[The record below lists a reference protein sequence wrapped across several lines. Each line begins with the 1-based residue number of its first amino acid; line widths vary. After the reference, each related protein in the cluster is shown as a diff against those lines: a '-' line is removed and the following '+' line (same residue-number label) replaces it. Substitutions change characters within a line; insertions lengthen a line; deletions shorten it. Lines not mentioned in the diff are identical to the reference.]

1 MTDGLSAAASHF
13 RAAYGLGDTPE
24 QAIDA
29 ALARLATSQG
39 ESERR
44 PPGLGVVYVNEAMWP
59 LQDRLIPLLR
69 QRTGVQRWVGTVGG
83 GIIAGSREFYD
94 RPAVA
99 LLIAGLAEDRMQAI
113 DPGDLPPSSN
123 GLGPRLGIV
132 HGDPRSPGLTDGL
145 TALAGAESYLVGGLA
160 GGADRFVTFSERVY
174 DAPAGHGLSGVLLDG
189 ALPVAVGLTQGCS
202 PVGPVRRITS
212 AERNVVA
219 ELDERPALEVLKED
233 VGELLAR
240 DLRRAAGYIHVAF
253 PLQNSDRSDY
263 LVRNLV
269 GIDAERGLI
278 AVGEAVEPG
287 RALVFVR
294 RDPASA
300 RKDLER
306 MLTDILARAKSP
318 PKAALYFSCVARG
331 RSLFGEEGLEATL
344 VQQALSRA
352 NGGSEVPTIG
362 FFGNGEI
369 CHDRLYGYTGVLTL
383 FL

>member
-1 MTDGLSAAASHF
+1 MNDGLSVAATGF
-13 RAAYGLGDTPE
+13 RDAYGLGDTPE
-24 QAIDA
+24 QAIEA
-29 ALARLATSQG
+29 AMARLGQPAEAG
-39 ESERR
+39 
-44 PPGLGVVYVNEAMWP
+44 GLGIVYVNEAMWP
-59 LQDRLIPLLR
+59 LQGRLVPLLR
-69 QRTGVQRWVGTVGG
+69 QRTGVSRWIGTVGG
-83 GIIAGSREFYD
+83 GIIAGPREFYD

-99 LLIAGLAEDRMQAI
+99 LMVADLTDDLVQVIEPDRPPPRS
-113 DPGDLPPSSN
+113 PG
-123 GLGPRLGIV
+123 LGIV
-132 HGDPRSPGLTDGL
+132 HGDPRSLEVTEGLM
-145 TALAGAESYLVGGLA
+145 ALAGAESYLVGGLA
-160 GGADRFVTFSERVY
+160 GGSDRFVTFGERLH
-174 DAPAGHGLSGVLLDG
+174 DAPQGHGLSGAILDR
-189 ALPVAVGLTQGCS
+189 ALPVAVGLSQGCS

-219 ELDERPALEVLKED
+219 TLDERPALEVLKED

-278 AVGEAVEPG
+278 AVGEPVEPG
-287 RALVFVR
+287 RAMVFVR

-306 MLTDILARAKSP
+306 MLSETLARADSVP
-318 PKAALYFSCVARG
+318 RAALYFSCVARG
-331 RSLFGEEGLEATL
+331 RSLFGQEGLEATL
-344 VQQALSRA
+344 VQEALARA
-352 NGGSEVPTIG
+352 GGGAEVPMIG